1 MMKHRLIV
9 LFLVLGQLTAY
20 AQSSS
25 PLSELKQISDS
36 LLQQELD
43 YANHED
49 WEAAIK
55 ASTSRFEVLTEWRKL
70 RDSLDLRALGDSL
83 KLEERQAEIA
93 YMQVQSSNQRRQIFW
108 VIAMLFVVS
117 LIIVVGRQS
126 IKRRQRKE
134 QELFDLEAQTQKL
147 DITRNQILAE
157 KEAMKSQELQQ
168 RYELKSQQLSGQFLQ
183 AIQQNK
189 MLTKISQQLEQDT
202 SLAGMQALL
211 EQIKEDQPLDQD
223 WQNFMVQF
231 QELHPN
237 FLSEI
242 EQPDTPLTETEQRLA
257 VLLRLQL
264 SSKEIAP
271 LLGLTPASVKTSR
284 YRLARKIPLAPD
296 QKLTDYLL
304 QAG

>member
-117 LIIVVGRQS
+117 LIIVVGRQA

-242 EQPDTPLTETEQRLA
+242 EQPDTPLTEAEQRLA